1 MRRRHIPLRGS
12 RHALSAMPLAGAFEQ
27 SLCCLSSLPVPLY
40 LLFPIHPLTQMDG
53 LNHGRR
59 RVCSLPPLLLLSL
72 LLWLLLLLLLW
83 LLLLLCGRSKE
94 TPRSHTRH

>member
-1 MRRRHIPLRGS
+1 
-12 RHALSAMPLAGAFEQ
+12 MPLAGAFEQ

-59 RVCSLPPLLLLSL
+59 RVCSLPPLLLLLLLLSLLLLLLLLLLPL

-83 LLLLLCGRSKE
+83 LLLLLRGKSRE
-94 TPRSHTRH
+94 TPRQPLG